1 MWVRTYVIPQ
11 LTSQGVKIW
20 NSATVEGVGDEGV
33 SITMNGGVPKVLPC
47 DAVVECYDMVPN
59 TALADEL
66 TAAGYEV
73 HAVGDCTEP
82 WNIGLAIRSGN
93 LAARAI

>member
-1 MWVRTYVIPQ
+1 MAIV
-11 LTSQGVKIW
+11 
-20 NSATVEGVGDEGV
+20 
-33 SITMNGGVPKVLPC
+33 MNGGVPKVLPC
-47 DAVVECYDMVPN
+47 DSVVECYDMLPN

-66 TAAGYEV
+66 TAAGYDV
-73 HAVGDCTEP
+73 RCVGDCAEP